1 VTAPQQAIDAIDSSF
16 ASHLSRTLRA
26 KGVLR
31 MTHAPLFRLR
41 VKGVA
46 ARPAAAPRE
55 GQQAAVGPGFV
66 EEQQSRPS
74 RLLVVQTG
82 SLAPARA
89 HALLSMGGAARGRG
103 RHASRWRRCRADL
116 GSRVRSHGRGE
127 RARGLAGEPPGRG
140 RSRRS
145 LGRDHWAGAQ
155 RVPGRA
161 CGFAHV
167 GRASLHRSAAALD
180 GGWGA

>member
-16 ASHLSRTLRA
+16 ASHLRHRTLRT

-66 EEQQSRPS
+66 EEQHCRPV
-74 RLLVVQTG
+74 LLLIVET
-82 SLAPARA
+82 PEK
-89 HALLSMGGAARGRG
+89 GA
-103 RHASRWRRCRADL
+103 
-116 GSRVRSHGRGE
+116 V
-127 RARGLAGEPPGRG
+127 AGDQI
-140 RSRRS
+140 RSRR
-145 LGRDHWAGAQ
+145 R
-155 RVPGRA
+155 
-161 CGFAHV
+161 
-167 GRASLHRSAAALD
+167 
-180 GGWGA
+180 